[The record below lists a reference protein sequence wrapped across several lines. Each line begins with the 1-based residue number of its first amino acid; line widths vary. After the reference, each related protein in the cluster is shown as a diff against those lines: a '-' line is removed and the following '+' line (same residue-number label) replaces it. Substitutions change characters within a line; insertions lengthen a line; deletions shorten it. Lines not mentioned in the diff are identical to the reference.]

1 MSVDFK
7 SSVIFKSDRIGKD
20 AMYSLN
26 SNKIKKEL
34 NWKVKTNLEEG
45 IKKTIKWVENNFLK
59 LEKQKLFYEH
69 RK

>member
-1 MSVDFK
+1 MNVDFK
-7 SSVIFKSDRIGKD
+7 SSVIFKNDRIGKD
-20 AMYSLN
+20 SMYSLN
-26 SNKIKKEL
+26 SDRIKKEL

-45 IKKTIKWVENNFLK
+45 IKNTIKWVENNFLK